1 MAKPGDEL
9 LNPHT
14 GQSIRFV
21 SIEPELLVMESSYK
35 AGGAQAPG
43 HFHPSQEEQFEVLS
57 GAVLTSVDGD
67 QQILSEGDRITI
79 PAGTPHTFGGHPEQ
93 DATVRWEV
101 RPALRTD
108 GAVRAPVR
116 HGRRI
121 AHHAG
126 GRLRTRSTSSPPS
139 SSWRSSPSPGALSSD
154 SHR

>member
-43 HFHPSQEEQFEVLS
+43 HSHPSQEEQFEVLS

-67 QQILSEGDRITI
+67 QQIC
-79 PAGTPHTFGGHPEQ
+79 PK
-93 DATVRWEV
+93 AT
-101 RPALRTD
+101 
-108 GAVRAPVR
+108 GAPSPP
-116 HGRRI
+116 GRRTPS
-121 AHHAG
+121 AATPS
-126 GRLRTRSTSSPPS
+126 RTRR
-139 SSWRSSPSPGALSSD
+139 WLGGSPGAAD
-154 SHR
+154 R